1 MVAPK
6 LTLKSQNQTVNESD
20 TITLLCVA
28 TGDPNP
34 NITWTKGSTVLQ
46 QTSISN
52 YTISSAAKDDSGTYT
67 CTAQVTVPGLSV
79 QPDNY
84 QVTLTVRHKPVI
96 TSLTGNQTVNDGT
109 DVLFFC
115 QADAVPTPTAY
126 NWFKNGVPI
135 PSGSS
140 ADFVNSGQQLTV
152 RSVKNDSAGRY
163 SCSGT
168 NTMGTGEEKSTFL
181 IVQCKEEKNN
191 LTFSTQRQNKRCG
204 VGAES
209 RRLAKVAGNVNRK

>member
-1 MVAPK
+1 MILYV
-6 LTLKSQNQTVNESD
+6 TIITNFMQFQN
-20 TITLLCVA
+20 
-28 TGDPNP
+28 
-34 NITWTKGSTVLQ
+34 TVLLFVMFL
-46 QTSISN
+46 
-52 YTISSAAKDDSGTYT
+52 D
-67 CTAQVTVPGLSV
+67 
-79 QPDNY
+79 
-84 QVTLTVRHKPVI
+84 KPVI

-181 IVQCKEEKNN
+181 IVQCE
-191 LTFSTQRQNKRCG
+191 LCQFPFQSSFST
-204 VGAES
+204 
-209 RRLAKVAGNVNRK
+209 

>member
-1 MVAPK
+1 MILYV
-6 LTLKSQNQTVNESD
+6 TIITNFMQFQN
-20 TITLLCVA
+20 
-28 TGDPNP
+28 
-34 NITWTKGSTVLQ
+34 TVLFFVMFL
-46 QTSISN
+46 
-52 YTISSAAKDDSGTYT
+52 D
-67 CTAQVTVPGLSV
+67 
-79 QPDNY
+79 
-84 QVTLTVRHKPVI
+84 KPVI

-109 DVLFFC
+109 DVLFLC

-181 IVQCKEEKNN
+181 IVQCELCFPFSIIILH
-191 LTFSTQRQNKRCG
+191 LTLFLTH
-204 VGAES
+204 
-209 RRLAKVAGNVNRK
+209 